1 MLGHASAA
9 MTLDT
14 YADLI
19 DDDLDSVA
27 VGLDTARSS
36 RIVSMSVSMAPK
48 PSAKEPLPPLVS
60 RDVGV
65 VSLAVLC
72 GTCPRRGNPARRVA
86 SHGSAVGPPGLVRE
100 RLPEHKL

>member
-14 YADLI
+14 YADLF
-19 DDDLDSVA
+19 DDDLDAVA

-65 VSLAVLC
+65 VSLAV
-72 GTCPRRGNPARRVA
+72 P
-86 SHGSAVGPPGLVRE
+86 VGFVPGLE
-100 RLPEHKL
+100 TPLDATRLMARPWAHPGALTNANQSTN